1 MGGAILVKC
10 CDITPA
16 QLNRKVEL
24 YRLEKTATATGGFNQ
39 SWVKVA
45 SLWAKIKNMSGTEL
59 VRADQ
64 LGATSYSDF
73 TIRYRS
79 NINEMMKLVYRGT
92 DYQIRHIN
100 NIEEADKWLIV
111 KAEKG
116 VTQ

>member
-1 MGGAILVKC
+1 MKC
-10 CDITPA
+10 CDITA
-16 QLNRKVEL
+16 NKLNRKVEL
-24 YRLEKTATATGGFNQ
+24 YRLEKTATPTGGFTQ

-45 SLWAKIKNMSGTEL
+45 DLWAHIKNMSGTEL

-73 TIRYRS
+73 TIRYRQ
-79 NINEMMKLVYRGT
+79 NIDEMMKFVYRGA

-100 NIEEADKWLIV
+100 NLEEMDRWLVV

-116 VTQ
+116 VSQ

>member
-1 MGGAILVKC
+1 MKC
-10 CDITPA
+10 CNIKPSS
-16 QLNRKVEL
+16 LNRKVEL
-24 YRLEKTATATGGFNQ
+24 YRLEKTATPTGGFTQ

-45 SLWAKIKNMSGTEL
+45 DLWAAIKNMSGTEL

-73 TIRYRS
+73 TIRYRA
-79 NINEMMKLVYRGT
+79 NIDETMKIVYRGT

-100 NIEEADKWLIV
+100 NLEEADKWLVV
-111 KAEKG
+111 KCERG

>member
-1 MGGAILVKC
+1 M
-10 CDITPA
+10 TPSK
-16 QLNRKVEL
+16 LNRKVDL
-24 YRLEKTATATGGFNQ
+24 YRLEKTPTPTGGFTQ

-45 SLWAKIKNMSGTEL
+45 SLWASIKNMSGTEL
-59 VRADQ
+59 VHADQ

-79 NINEMMKLVYRGT
+79 NINETMKFVYRGT

-100 NIEEADKWLIV
+100 NLEEADKWLVV

-116 VTQ
+116 VSQ

>member
-1 MGGAILVKC
+1 MNC

-16 QLNRKVEL
+16 QLNRKVDL
-24 YRLEKTATATGGFNQ
+24 YRLVKTPTATGGFNE

-45 SLWAKIKNMSGTEL
+45 SLWAKIKNTSGTEL

-64 LGATSYSDF
+64 LGATAYSDF

-100 NIEEADKWLIV
+100 NIEEADKWLVV
-111 KAEKG
+111 KAERG
-116 VTQ
+116 VSQ

>member
-1 MGGAILVKC
+1 MNC
-10 CDITPA
+10 CDITA
-16 QLNRKVEL
+16 SSLNRKVGL
-24 YRLEKTATATGGFNQ
+24 YRLEKTPTSTGGFSQ

-45 SLWAKIKNMSGTEL
+45 DLWAAIKNMSGTEL

-64 LGATSYSDF
+64 LGATAYSDF

-79 NINEMMKLVYRGT
+79 NINETMKFVYRGT

-100 NIEEADKWLIV
+100 NIEEADKWLVV
-111 KAEKG
+111 KAERG

>member
-1 MGGAILVKC
+1 MKC

-16 QLNRKVEL
+16 KLNRKVEL
-24 YRLEKTATATGGFNQ
+24 YRLEKTPTPTGGFTQ

-45 SLWAKIKNMSGTEL
+45 DLWAAIKNMSGTEL

-64 LGATSYSDF
+64 LGATAYSDF
-73 TIRYRS
+73 TIRYRA
-79 NINEMMKLVYRGT
+79 NINEMMKFVYRGT

-100 NIEEADKWLIV
+100 NLEEADKWLVV
-111 KAEKG
+111 KAERG

>member
-1 MGGAILVKC
+1 MKC

-16 QLNRKVEL
+16 KLNRKVSL
-24 YRLEKTATATGGFNQ
+24 YRLDKTPTDTGGFEQ
-39 SWVKVA
+39 SWFKVA
-45 SLWAKIKNMSGTEL
+45 DLWASIKNMSGTEL

-79 NINEMMKLVYRGT
+79 NIDETMKIVYRGT

-100 NIEEADKWLIV
+100 NIEEADRWLMI

>member
-1 MGGAILVKC
+1 MKC
-10 CDITPA
+10 CNITPSK
-16 QLNRKVEL
+16 LNRKVDL
-24 YRLEKTATATGGFNQ
+24 YRLEKTSTPTGGFVE

-45 SLWAKIKNMSGTEL
+45 SLWAAIKNMSGTEL
-59 VRADQ
+59 VHADQ

-79 NINEMMKLVYRGT
+79 NINEMMKFVYRGT

-100 NIEEADKWLIV
+100 NIEEADKWLVV

-116 VTQ
+116 VSQ

>member
-1 MGGAILVKC
+1 MKC
-10 CDITPA
+10 CDITPSK
-16 QLNRKVEL
+16 LNRKVGL
-24 YRLEKTATATGGFNQ
+24 YRQEKTPDGFGGFTD

-45 SLWAKIKNMSGTEL
+45 DLWAHIKNMSGTEL

-64 LGATSYSDF
+64 LGAVAYSDF

-79 NINEMMKLVYRGT
+79 NIDETMKLVYRET

-100 NIEEADKWLIV
+100 NVEEADLWLIV
-111 KAEKG
+111 KGERG